1 MCEKYLYGAEV
12 QGIQSFIYS
21 TNELKEIVG
30 ASELVEEVC
39 TTAFKELLGEEGFKE
54 EQVLVMAAGKIRY
67 LFTNT
72 ELCAK
77 VVKNFPRKVIEM
89 APGITFS
96 QAVVKYNEDDYAA
109 TSQQLED
116 RLREQRNNQFRS
128 PNVGFIGTLR
138 SRKTGL
144 PATEIVD
151 GEYCDAAS
159 VQKLAMMGHGKNS
172 VTNKKLNNKLFGKD
186 SNKVGIYDISQI
198 PTDNNWIAII
208 HADGNGLGQVVQKIG
223 NDSETMKKF
232 SKYLDEATQ
241 TAAQRAYENLQ
252 IKTPTGFQE
261 PIRPIVLGGDD
272 LTVICSAD
280 IALRFVRNFLEEFE
294 KCTGKEGEYDDAFAK
309 GMADILSKNGV
320 FKKGKNYLTACA
332 GIAYIKSSYP
342 FYYGYNLA
350 EDLCSDAKKE
360 SKEISGGMENLPPSS
375 VTFHRVQSSFVES
388 FDKIKDKELT
398 ANKTSL
404 KFGPYYLDLGHV
416 KSFNGTKDGELN
428 GVIRWSIDELI
439 GKVERINSE
448 GDDKQ
453 KLKGNLRD
461 WLTLL
466 GSNPGYAEQRKE
478 RITSQ
483 LKEQNKSIY
492 AEVEALLN
500 MSVRNPLYDILTL
513 SSIKNITKTEQ
524 QDERH

>member
-12 QGIQSFIYS
+12 QGIQSFIFS

-39 TTAFKELLGEEGFKE
+39 TTAFSKLLGDSFNTG
-54 EQVLVMAAGKIRY
+54 QVLVMAAGKIRY
-67 LFTNT
+67 LFTDRA
-72 ELCAK
+72 ECGK
-77 VVKNFPRKVIEM
+77 VVRDFPRKVIEM

-96 QAVVKYNEDDYAA
+96 QAVVKYDGGNYAE
-109 TSQQLED
+109 TSQKLED
-116 RLREQRNNQFRS
+116 RLRAQRNNQFRN
-128 PNVGFIGTLR
+128 PNIGIIGTLR

-144 PATEIVD
+144 PAIKVVD

-159 VQKLAMMGHGKNS
+159 VQKLSMMGRGERSITH
-172 VTNKKLNNKLFGKD
+172 KKLNDKLFGIK
-186 SNKVGIYDISQI
+186 STKFGIYDISQI
-198 PTDNNWIAII
+198 PTENNWIAII

-223 NDSETMKKF
+223 NDSATMKLF

-241 TAAQRAYENLQ
+241 AAAQRAYEDLE
-252 IKTPTGFQE
+252 IKTPTGKPE

-272 LTVICSAD
+272 LTVICRAD
-280 IALRFVRNFLEEFE
+280 IALPFVRQFLQAFE
-294 KCTGKEGEYDDAFAK
+294 YYTGKESKDGKCNADFAK
-309 GMADILSKNGV
+309 GMSDIISKSGV
-320 FKKGKNYLTACA
+320 FSNGKGYLTACA

-350 EDLCSDAKKE
+350 EELCSDAKKE

-398 ANKTSL
+398 ANATSL
-404 KFGPYYLDLGHV
+404 KFGPYYLDLSYV
-416 KSFNGTKDGELN
+416 KSFNTINDGKLN
-428 GVIRWSIDELI
+428 GVTRWSIDELE
-439 GKVERINSE
+439 GKAKLINNE

-466 GSNPGYAEQRKE
+466 GSNPGYAQQRKE
-478 RITSQ
+478 RIIQQ
-483 LKEQNKSIY
+483 LEETNKDLS
-492 AEVEALLN
+492 EKVETLLN
-500 MSVRNPLYDILTL
+500 MNVRNPLYDILTL
-513 SSIKNITKTEQ
+513 SSIKNITKNKQ
-524 QDERH
+524 